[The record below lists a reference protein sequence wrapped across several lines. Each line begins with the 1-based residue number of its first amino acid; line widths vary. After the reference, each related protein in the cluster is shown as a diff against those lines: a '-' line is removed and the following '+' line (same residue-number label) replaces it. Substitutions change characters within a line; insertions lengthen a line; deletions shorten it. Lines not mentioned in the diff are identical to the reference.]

1 MKVKCK
7 QNKLVKMA
15 PYARLKLKDKV
26 NQLNN
31 SIYLAGF
38 FSLVACLVPPSYIW
52 AYDLLV
58 VVPKTESIGDWLT
71 RSGAIMSAVV
81 VLGQLLAMT
90 ARNKSKIDDDEE
102 YVEEDGAE
110 WVRDVYEVP
119 VKVINVCVVVIA
131 LLGLI
136 INSHADLFTD
146 FSIRLWFTPFGFMA
160 AALFFIKVYI
170 TVNDIFIPPW
180 NKM

>member
-1 MKVKCK
+1 
-7 QNKLVKMA
+7 
-15 PYARLKLKDKV
+15 
-26 NQLNN
+26 
-31 SIYLAGF
+31 
-38 FSLVACLVPPSYIW
+38 
-52 AYDLLV
+52 
-58 VVPKTESIGDWLT
+58 
-71 RSGAIMSAVV
+71 MSAIV

-160 AALFFIKVYI
+160 TAFLFIKVYI
-170 TVNDIFIPPW
+170 SVNDIFIPPW